1 MAYPRPYVVDTTTT
15 EVSTLADSGS
25 SNNNNTLILGTPVD
39 VVLNYLVQA
48 CADAAVKE
56 MKGEKAGNGGQAE
69 AGEGDGSPA
78 TIIATAAVCL
88 GARLVDCYVVKLYR
102 FLKRWEWAMD
112 HEQRG
117 NLILN

>member
-1 MAYPRPYVVDTTTT
+1 MLLQMSFPRYVVETTTT
-15 EVSTLADSGS
+15 EISTLADDNSS
-25 SNNNNTLILGTPVD
+25 SNNITQLMAGTPVD
-39 VVLNYLVQA
+39 VVLNYLVKA

-56 MKGEKAGNGGQAE
+56 MTAEKVASGGQGGE
-69 AGEGDGSPA
+69 APGA
-78 TIIATAAVCL
+78 IIATAAVCF